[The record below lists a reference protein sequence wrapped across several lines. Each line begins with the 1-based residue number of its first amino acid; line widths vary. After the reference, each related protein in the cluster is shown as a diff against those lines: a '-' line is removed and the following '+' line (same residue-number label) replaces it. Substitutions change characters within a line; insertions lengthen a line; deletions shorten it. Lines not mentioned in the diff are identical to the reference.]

1 MLDYFQFILHNLY
14 SHRFGRYIECILN
27 YFQFIL
33 QFGQCHVQVHLAT
46 DKLGQSVDECDALLK
61 KHEAFERLITSQEEK
76 VCKLFHL
83 YSETP
88 W

>member
-1 MLDYFQFILHNLY
+1 MYTELLSIYNLV
-14 SHRFGRYIECILN
+14 SILN
-27 YFQFIL
+27 VYT
-33 QFGQCHVQVHLAT
+33 HVQVHLAT

-76 VCKLFHL
+76 VCILFHL